1 MCYVL
6 CAFMCMYI
14 CVMNKY
20 VLCIHVHVYSPE
32 YASGH
37 VVGCNPL
44 QFQNSSRINGLC
56 AHCSSSKFTFSYLFL
71 RLHHLSFIQHFAYL
85 LCFNFQCFWRRSGT
99 LHFFFLILRSSF
111 FLPCLLLSVFPPS
124 FCLLTSCLFL
134 SYYHYSLNSLLLFY
148 GKNIIS
154 NFTKDS
160 RL

>member
-1 MCYVL
+1 MLLQHTICVCTHTRI

-32 YASGH
+32 YGSGH

-99 LHFFFLILRSSF
+99 LHFFFFNSKI
-111 FLPCLLLSVFPPS
+111 FLLPSLPPS
-124 FCLLTSCLFL
+124 FCFSSFLLPPHFLPFLILLSLF
-134 SYYHYSLNSLLLFY
+134 F
-148 GKNIIS
+148 K
-154 NFTKDS
+154 
-160 RL
+160 